1 MWIEMKNKENF
12 FYKLSFHNKLLLI
25 FLPLIFAFI
34 IITGGACL
42 SISSEQLKL
51 NTEGLMENSVH
62 QTETMIED
70 KLNTIHLKAVS
81 IVDSSAF
88 KYFVFLHKRQ
98 DPIDKEYLKN
108 RKKLYQQL
116 TDIAVDNAE
125 LIDSIVILEKT
136 GKNVVYMRS
145 PSPYVMKDTY
155 DTLLSRLEIEDGN
168 KELFRYIWKNEHEDT
183 LLSTKIPRKVMT
195 LLCVNGDSDS
205 DSGAILA
212 VNFRAGFISDIL
224 KNIVTNKGSFA
235 AVLSSDGLSCYEETA
250 GAWKLSDIDKEKI
263 LSDKKVGKGSFI
275 TKDTTGKDIM
285 LTYEKLFSNNWV
297 IVYGVPL
304 KSIMTRTEAM
314 KKMIFL
320 LVILMLIAACVPVMY
335 LSMWMSKDISGLAE
349 QIEKYEIGA
358 KELLF
363 TTKDQKELKRVA
375 GALNQMVETIQV
387 QVREIIQVEKRKRKA
402 ELLMLQSQINPH
414 FLYNTLFSVKTLID
428 LQRYQMASDMFQSLI
443 DFYVISLNHGK
454 ERVTIRKELEVIN
467 NYLSILKIRY
477 NESFEW
483 MVNVDEDIL
492 DCEILTLTLQPL
504 VENAVQHGIKNKTE
518 KGMIDISGC
527 SLDGTIILTVW
538 DNGEGISPETLEVL
552 ENDINEKELQ
562 DKKENPHF
570 GLWNSNQRLKLYF
583 GEEYGIQM
591 ESEKGKYTSV
601 TVRIPEKKYEG

>member
-1 MWIEMKNKENF
+1 MWIEMKNKGNF
-12 FYKLSFHNKLLLI
+12 FYKLSFHNKLFLI

-51 NTEGLMENSVH
+51 NTEGMMENSVH

-70 KLNTIHLKAVS
+70 KLNTIHLKTVS

-136 GKNVVYMRS
+136 GKNIVYMRS

-155 DTLLSRLEIEDGN
+155 DTLLSRLDIEDGN

-183 LLSTKIPRKVMT
+183 LLFTKIPRKVMT

-212 VNFRAGFISDIL
+212 VNFRVGFISDIL

-304 KSIMTRTEAM
+304 KSIMTGTEVM

-320 LVILMLIAACVPVMY
+320 LVVLMLIAACVPVMY
-335 LSMWMSKDISGLAE
+335 LSRWMSKDISGLAE

-358 KELLF
+358 KELSF

-375 GALNQMVETIQV
+375 GALNQ
-387 QVREIIQVEKRKRKA
+387 
-402 ELLMLQSQINPH
+402 
-414 FLYNTLFSVKTLID
+414 
-428 LQRYQMASDMFQSLI
+428 
-443 DFYVISLNHGK
+443 
-454 ERVTIRKELEVIN
+454 
-467 NYLSILKIRY
+467 
-477 NESFEW
+477 W
-483 MVNVDEDIL
+483 
-492 DCEILTLTLQPL
+492 
-504 VENAVQHGIKNKTE
+504 
-518 KGMIDISGC
+518 
-527 SLDGTIILTVW
+527 
-538 DNGEGISPETLEVL
+538 
-552 ENDINEKELQ
+552 
-562 DKKENPHF
+562 
-570 GLWNSNQRLKLYF
+570 
-583 GEEYGIQM
+583 
-591 ESEKGKYTSV
+591 
-601 TVRIPEKKYEG
+601 